1 MRILE
6 KKKIP
11 FFHLTYECE
20 EFIDGAQIA
29 DMLKLPHE
37 KIFKTLVTIG
47 TDKNYYVVQ
56 AKELESMIVSGG
68 RIGSQIELKP
78 FDLCEVTNASFEE
91 ICFKQTTR

>member
-1 MRILE
+1 
-6 KKKIP
+6 
-11 FFHLTYECE
+11 
-20 EFIDGAQIA
+20 
-29 DMLKLPHE
+29 MLKLPHE

-47 TDKNYYVVQ
+47 TDKNYYVAQ